1 MAYADRGL
9 SALAF
14 AVHGWQQMHLLECN
28 RNGVRTVQ
36 YFNQEMQ
43 PHMVISVMEIGCY
56 DL

>member
-1 MAYADRGL
+1 MAYTDRGL